1 MGKKKEGPRAGRAKR
16 RTFTPEYKLAIV
28 AEWEQ
33 LTEPGARGA
42 LLRREGLYHSHIQDW
57 KRLADAGSLN
67 ALAAR
72 PSGPKPSKSEADRQ
86 VEKLEREKAA
96 LAEELEK
103 TKKALAIMGK
113 AHELLTLLVE
123 GSDSATPPRR

>member
-1 MGKKKEGPRAGRAKR
+1 MGEKKEGPRAGRAKR

-96 LAEELEK
+96 LA
-103 TKKALAIMGK
+103 
-113 AHELLTLLVE
+113 
-123 GSDSATPPRR
+123 